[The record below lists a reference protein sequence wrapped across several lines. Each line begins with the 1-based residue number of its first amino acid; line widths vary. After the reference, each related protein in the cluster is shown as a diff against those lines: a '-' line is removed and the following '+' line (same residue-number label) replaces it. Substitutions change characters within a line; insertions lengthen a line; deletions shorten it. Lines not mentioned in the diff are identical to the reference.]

1 MKLPTLR
8 VDVDALLAKHKE
20 GDCKHPRTELRKKPT
35 VNGGLMIRE
44 QCLTCGGPCE
54 DRPAKQANSLLLR
67 WRRFRFGM
75 TSSRATHFEQRSYD
89 YVELRANADA
99 EIRAKWLAR
108 YKEYRKTPE
117 WKRKR
122 ALILKRDKHQCQGCS
137 TAPATQA
144 HHLTYDHVGEE
155 FLFELVTVCNSC
167 HKRLHDPEEEQVPF

>member
-1 MKLPTLR
+1 MPYLWGPLRGQARKTSEFTATALAALPLWDDKL
-8 VDVDALLAKHKE
+8 K
-20 GDCKHPRTELRKKPT
+20 G
-35 VNGGLMIRE
+35 
-44 QCLTCGGPCE
+44 
-54 DRPAKQANSLLLR
+54 
-67 WRRFRFGM
+67 
-75 TSSRATHFEQRSYD
+75 THFEQRSYD

-144 HHLTYDHVGEE
+144 HHLTYFHVGEE